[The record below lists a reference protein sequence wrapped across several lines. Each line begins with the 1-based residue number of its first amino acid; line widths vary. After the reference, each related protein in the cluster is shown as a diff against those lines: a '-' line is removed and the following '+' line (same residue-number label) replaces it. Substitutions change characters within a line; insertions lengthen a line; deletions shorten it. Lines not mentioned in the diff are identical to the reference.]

1 MGIDWLLAG
10 SQPTSVAEV
19 RMVRLP
25 PALALAE
32 APEDERELA
41 PQAARVSAVR
51 AVMPVPARKARR
63 EAMRV
68 RWG

>member
-19 RMVRLP
+19 RTVRLP

-32 APEDERELA
+32 APADERELA

-63 EAMRV
+63 EETRE
-68 RWG
+68 RWE

>member
-19 RMVRLP
+19 RTVRLP

-32 APEDERELA
+32 ALEDERELA

-63 EAMRV
+63 EETRE
-68 RWG
+68 RWE